1 MIGVE
6 GTASIIVA
14 YGAFFIQLALCFGIF
29 LGIWVLFQIYRPM
42 KASADLESKYTKSEE
57 VLLHKSMEK
66 KGINLGVE
74 ILKLRELERP
84 ASLKRKIREQ
94 IIKDFYPAEKE
105 SK

>member
-1 MIGVE
+1 MTG
-6 GTASIIVA
+6 AAQIIVA
-14 YGAFFIQLALCFGIF
+14 YGAFFMQLAAAGFIALLAWGTYH
-29 LGIWVLFQIYRPM
+29 LFRPM
-42 KASADLESKYTKSEE
+42 SAASDLETKYTKSEE

-84 ASLKRKIREQ
+84 ASLRRKIREQ